1 LLRDLGVTAHVEQGA
16 ANALQTSADENAV
29 LRCLSQ
35 GPRPADLV
43 QRESGLD
50 RAQFLKAR
58 FALELRGAL
67 RAMPGDLLAAVSRPR
82 DVSR

>member
-1 LLRDLGVTAHVEQGA
+1 
-16 ANALQTSADENAV
+16 
-29 LRCLSQ
+29 
-35 GPRPADLV
+35 V